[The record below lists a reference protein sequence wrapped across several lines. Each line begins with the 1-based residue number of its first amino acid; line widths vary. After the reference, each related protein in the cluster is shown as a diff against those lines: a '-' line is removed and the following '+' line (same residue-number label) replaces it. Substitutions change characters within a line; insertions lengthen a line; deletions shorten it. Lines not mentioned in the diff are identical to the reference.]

1 MHLLHMA
8 APNERTN
15 ERKERANNSN
25 NNKRN
30 ADDMSLSADQ
40 RAPHLKC
47 WRQRQCAD
55 WARRSPGNPGQS
67 RAGHTAPQG
76 TSKCNWCFHVVV
88 VCHLHA
94 KLSESKPLTH
104 TTCCCCCCS
113 CYCCWCLTN
122 GNVAASLRAQ
132 AAIVWV
138 QARGREI
145 GAIAQIAILRRW
157 HFISNRVNK
166 QLPSGWFP
174 NFLLQLQPPIHIRS
188 AVPTHVAT
196 TCFPLSGDICCLSA
210 VGLQSHSC
218 CRWECL
224 WAPH

>member
-1 MHLLHMA
+1 MFSRCSCL
-8 APNERTN
+8 PFTCEIVRV
-15 ERKERANNSN
+15 E
-25 NNKRN
+25 
-30 ADDMSLSADQ
+30 
-40 RAPHLKC
+40 APHTYNLLLLLL
-47 WRQRQCAD
+47 Q
-55 WARRSPGNPGQS
+55 
-67 RAGHTAPQG
+67 
-76 TSKCNWCFHVVV
+76 
-88 VCHLHA
+88 L
-94 KLSESKPLTH
+94 LLLL
-104 TTCCCCCCS
+104 
-113 CYCCWCLTN
+113 CLTN
-122 GNVAASLRAQ
+122 GNEAASLRAQ

-138 QARGREI
+138 RARRREI

-174 NFLLQLQPPIHIRS
+174 NFLLQLQPIHIRS

-218 CRWECL
+218 CRWKCL

>member
-15 ERKERANNSN
+15 ERTNERSERTTATTTRGTPTTSAYQQIRENRILNAGASANALIE
-25 NNKRN
+25 R
-30 ADDMSLSADQ
+30 DDRQVILA
-40 RAPHLKC
+40 RAE
-47 WRQRQCAD
+47 
-55 WARRSPGNPGQS
+55 
-67 RAGHTAPQG
+67 HTAPQG

-122 GNVAASLRAQ
+122 GNEAASLRAQ

-174 NFLLQLQPPIHIRS
+174 NFLLQLQPIHIRS

-218 CRWECL
+218 CRWKCL